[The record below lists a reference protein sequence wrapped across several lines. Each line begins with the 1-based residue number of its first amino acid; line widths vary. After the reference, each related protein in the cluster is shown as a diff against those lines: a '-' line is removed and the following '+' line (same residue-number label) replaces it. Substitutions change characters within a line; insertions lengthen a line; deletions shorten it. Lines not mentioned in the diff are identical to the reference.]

1 MDTPQTPI
9 TPINNLFNLFSAE
22 HENALKQGIYN
33 GIGLFILSIVC
44 VASYAL
50 YIILLPFVK
59 PLIWALLCGS
69 VLFPVKLYI
78 TNTVQSWFKD
88 MDDYHEPLLVN
99 LTIVPLRIIDNLS
112 ECLGKFV
119 HQKIKYVGMFFSI
132 IGVMILFYWYT
143 PGFFITIVWNLF
155 QFGIEFI
162 VFIINNCNIY
172 LIFTITVGYVIVLL
186 IYWKPNNSSTFNKI
200 SLIIWS
206 IFSLYLSNVF
216 GIYQVAV
223 FLTLQV
229 FFIIGFVYEVILIME
244 NEEINIV
251 EAVQLIIFGSVT
263 SDDCKNSSS
272 DDDKD
277 KQDIEDEK
285 IDKFIDESSVPTS
298 TPNDNI
304 TQLNKNKLSSIRRSM
319 SMDYG
324 RQPSSLKTKRLN
336 KKSYIQNPRII
347 IRDRNILRKIRNEL
361 SLDLNDDNVDT
372 GKYMYGAMWACT
384 GMLLWKQKWI
394 LAFLII
400 PIVWYIIKQTSR
412 SFGLSKIIKNQLKP
426 MIEYVKKWYDQRQ
439 DAILPIHIRGIYK
452 LYIII
457 DKKLR
462 DVLKGSVDAVATI
475 IVIFG
480 LIIFL
485 FCSSIFIIIQIYG
498 EGMHLIQVTGEIL
511 NSTLVNNPDI
521 DWLPQQWEESVNSLL
536 DNAYTYGRTAISD
549 GIKGLVKDME
559 HTKAEIIEKKV
570 IELWDRLY
578 QAWMQSTEPDDLIG
592 PTVDVS
598 AAATVWQSLIENYNK
613 IPGVFNMSSLQ
624 NFAKDNIGI
633 LLSVLDSV
641 LRIIKG
647 NMSIVM
653 SIFSELMYVVLISG
667 SVLLNFTLSTVVFFT
682 TLFYLLSSSNKIYK
696 PIELVGV
703 FSPISC
709 NSFANALQQSVNGV
723 FAATFKLASFFGMW
737 TWFIHNLFEVKIVYL
752 PSAFASVLAAVPF
765 LDAYFACIP
774 ATIELWFTRG
784 PMIAVL
790 FFIFHFLPCNIV
802 ITDFYKEIKSGGH
815 PYLTGLSIAGGIF
828 CLGVEGAIFGPLL
841 LCCIMVVINLSRK
854 YMQSVNVDNYDAL
867 ASTFNQP
874 SFTN

>member
-9 TPINNLFNLFSAE
+9 TPINNIFSLFSAE

-33 GIGLFILSIVC
+33 GIGLFILSLVC
-44 VASYAL
+44 AASYAL

-69 VLFPVKLYI
+69 VLFPVKFYI

-88 MDDYHEPLLVN
+88 MDDCHEPLLVN
-99 LTIVPLRIIDNLS
+99 LTIVPLRIIDNVS

-119 HQKIKYVGMFFSI
+119 HQKIKYVGMLFSI

-143 PGFFITIVWNLF
+143 PGFLIRVVWNLF

-162 VFIINNCNIY
+162 VFIIINCNIY
-172 LIFTITVGYVIVLL
+172 LVNLFVKLFINNCLALFNYMNLFCLQIFTITAGYVIILL

-206 IFSLYLSNVF
+206 IFSLYLSNIF

-229 FFIIGFVYEVILIME
+229 LFIIGFAYEIILIME
-244 NEEINIV
+244 HEEINIV
-251 EAVQLIIFGSVT
+251 EAVQLIIFGSVEP
-263 SDDCKNSSS
+263 DDCKNSSS

-285 IDKFIDESSVPTS
+285 VDKFIEKSSAPSTS
-298 TPNDNI
+298 TPNDN
-304 TQLNKNKLSSIRRSM
+304 TLHLNKNKLNSIRRSM

-324 RQPSSLKTKRLN
+324 RQTGSLKTRRLN
-336 KKSYIQNPRII
+336 KTSYIKNPNII

-394 LAFLII
+394 LTFLII

-412 SFGLSKIIKNQLKP
+412 SFGLSNIIKNQLKP
-426 MIEYVKKWYDQRQ
+426 MLEYVKNWYDKRQ

-475 IVIFG
+475 IVIFC

-549 GIKGLVKDME
+549 GVKGLVKDME
-559 HTKAEIIEKKV
+559 RTKAEIIEKKV

-578 QAWMQSTEPDDLIG
+578 QAWMQSTESDDLIG

-598 AAATVWQSLIENYNK
+598 AALSVWQSLTENYNK

-624 NFAKDNIGI
+624 NFAKDNVGI

-653 SIFSELMYVVLISG
+653 SIFTELMYVVLISG

-709 NSFANALQQSVNGV
+709 N
-723 FAATFKLASFFGMW
+723 
-737 TWFIHNLFEVKIVYL
+737 
-752 PSAFASVLAAVPF
+752 
-765 LDAYFACIP
+765 
-774 ATIELWFTRG
+774 R
-784 PMIAVL
+784 
-790 FFIFHFLPCNIV
+790 
-802 ITDFYKEIKSGGH
+802 
-815 PYLTGLSIAGGIF
+815 
-828 CLGVEGAIFGPLL
+828 
-841 LCCIMVVINLSRK
+841 
-854 YMQSVNVDNYDAL
+854 
-867 ASTFNQP
+867 
-874 SFTN
+874 